1 MEFHPSVYIWQM
13 CVLKAQK
20 SFFFKK
26 KKATTHNTE
35 NIHPAHNAFIGI

>member
-1 MEFHPSVYIWQM
+1 MANVCSESTEEFF
-13 CVLKAQK
+13 L
-20 SFFFKK
+20 KK